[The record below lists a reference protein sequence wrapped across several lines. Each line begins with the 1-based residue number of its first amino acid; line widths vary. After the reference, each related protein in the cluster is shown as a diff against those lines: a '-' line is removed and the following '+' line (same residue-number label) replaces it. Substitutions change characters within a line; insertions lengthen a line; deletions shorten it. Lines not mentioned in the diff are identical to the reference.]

1 MPIRQS
7 METLC
12 YLPFG
17 FCSVS
22 LFGNT
27 FTEIC
32 GTIYYSRFTL
42 YNLRIVMAI
51 ETAGQKP
58 ARETKIKIENQA
70 TIELPKDAEETI
82 NKIIKSL
89 PSEHLR
95 GLEKVRIVD
104 FIKPPQLKNMP
115 VPLKGDL
122 PGFYHQRVANKAPF
136 LEISAGA
143 LLQPTENFTKR
154 WMAKSAFKSNLA
166 GLLFSL
172 VGQHYF
178 LTLRHSVKKTNIE
191 PQVRQYAEKH
201 LKAWSEKQ
209 NQNSFRAKLFKPL
222 RPYIERW
229 AKWLNKKAAE
239 SQKKS

>member
-1 MPIRQS
+1 
-7 METLC
+7 
-12 YLPFG
+12 
-17 FCSVS
+17 
-22 LFGNT
+22 
-27 FTEIC
+27 
-32 GTIYYSRFTL
+32 
-42 YNLRIVMAI
+42 MAI

-82 NKIIKSL
+82 NKILRSL
-89 PSEHLR
+89 PAEHLR
-95 GLEKVRIVD
+95 GLDKIRIVD
-104 FIKPPQLKNMP
+104 FVQHPQLKSAP
-115 VPLKGDL
+115 VPTGDL
-122 PGFYHQRVANKAPF
+122 PGLYHPRVANKAPF
-136 LEISAGA
+136 FEISAGA

-178 LTLRHSVKKTNIE
+178 LTLRHSVKRTNIE

-201 LKAWSEKQ
+201 LRAWSEKQ
-209 NQNSFRAKLFKPL
+209 NQNSRRAKLFKPF

-229 AKWLNKKAAE
+229 AKWLNKKAAAA
-239 SQKKS
+239 QKKS